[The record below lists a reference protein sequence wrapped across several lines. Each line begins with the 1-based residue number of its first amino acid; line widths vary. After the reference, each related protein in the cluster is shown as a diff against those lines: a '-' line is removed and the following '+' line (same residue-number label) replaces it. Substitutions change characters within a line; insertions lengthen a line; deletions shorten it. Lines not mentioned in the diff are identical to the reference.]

1 MIKLGGNQKHLAEL
15 APRFPFLETIGQ
27 NWQPLRKRGEGQ
39 RNMMISSPSYRSRSQ
54 DMTRVSKS
62 EKSHQAY
69 YQGLKLLRKGEL
81 HEEKGTYISQVSIH
95 AY

>member
-27 NWQPLRKRGEGQ
+27 NWQPLRKMGEGQ

-69 YQGLKLLRKGEL
+69 YQGLKLSRKGEL